1 MATEVLASQQ
11 TRSDIVPLGTR
22 NGIELAILRRTE
34 KTLGKI
40 IARPNSPELIDGVQI
55 EPLQVY
61 PDDRGYF
68 TELARLGKGLAA
80 KMVPDDIRKIQM
92 SFTLTYPGTIK
103 AIHYHS
109 EQTDLWAP
117 VSGMV
122 QVFLYD
128 LRLHSKT
135 FGAINTIFAG
145 RFFNLGKF
153 SSRPV
158 SAMATKRSVSNRF
171 NSSISPIAITT
182 RPTNS
187 AFPTTIRT
195 SPTTGKFNTSS
206 DARPGPG
213 CSRHAR
219 HRFTLRMAV

>member
-11 TRSDIVPLGTR
+11 TRPDIVSLGTR

-40 IARPNSPELIDGVQI
+40 VARPNSPELIDGVQI

-68 TELARLGKGLAA
+68 TELARLGKGLAS
-80 KMVPDDIRKIQM
+80 KMVPDDIRRIQM

-135 FGAINTIFAG
+135 FGSINTIFAG
-145 RFFNLGKF
+145 RFQPWEILIPPGVGHGYKALGIE
-153 SSRPV
+153 PV
-158 SAMATKRSVSNRF
+158 QLVYLTDRHYNPADELRIPYND
-171 NSSISPIAITT
+171 PDIAYDWEIQH
-182 RPTNS
+182 
-187 AFPTTIRT
+187 
-195 SPTTGKFNTSS
+195 K
-206 DARPGPG
+206 
-213 CSRHAR
+213 
-219 HRFTLRMAV
+219 

>member
-11 TRSDIVPLGTR
+11 TRPDIVSLGTR

-40 IARPNSPELIDGVQI
+40 VARPNSPELIDGVQI

-80 KMVPDDIRKIQM
+80 KMVPDDIRRIQM

-135 FGAINTIFAG
+135 FGSINTIFAG
-145 RFFNLGKF
+145 RFQPWEILIPPGVGHGYKALG
-153 SSRPV
+153 
-158 SAMATKRSVSNRF
+158 
-171 NSSISPIAITT
+171 IEPIQLVYLT
-182 RPTNS
+182 
-187 AFPTTIRT
+187 
-195 SPTTGKFNTSS
+195 
-206 DARPGPG
+206 D
-213 CSRHAR
+213 RHYNPADE
-219 HRFTLRMAV
+219 LRIPYNDPDIAYDWEIQHK

>member
-11 TRSDIVPLGTR
+11 TRSDIVSLGTR
-22 NGIELAILRRTE
+22 NGVELAILRRTE

-40 IARPNSPELIDGVQI
+40 ISRPNSPELIDGVQI

-80 KMVPDDIRKIQM
+80 KMVPDDIRRIQM

-135 FGAINTIFAG
+135 FGSINTIFAG
-145 RFFNLGKF
+145 RFQPWEILIPPGVGHGYKALG
-153 SSRPV
+153 
-158 SAMATKRSVSNRF
+158 
-171 NSSISPIAITT
+171 IEPIQLVYLT
-182 RPTNS
+182 
-187 AFPTTIRT
+187 
-195 SPTTGKFNTSS
+195 
-206 DARPGPG
+206 D
-213 CSRHAR
+213 RHYNPADE
-219 HRFTLRMAV
+219 LRIPYNDPDIAYDWEIQHK